1 MFVCDNCGRCCTD
14 KAAQIALTVGDLIRI
29 SEHLNASISS
39 LFGKYIDFNPFRCDA
54 PALYD
59 YEIGLNIP
67 CGFRQKERCIIYESR
82 DLNSRLFPF
91 WMINV
96 QEDIID
102 PNFGCL
108 SRIKELKNNK
118 IYLKYKKVVAE
129 ILLSES
135 ELTDTIIDK
144 IGARKQIDLRD
155 YDEFY
160 LLIDNYKDEHEFEER
175 KIELAIKLRDNNFFN
190 NFPKL
195 IEAEIADNLKLIEQ
209 IKINNAKLK
218 EAESIVKNGN

>member
-1 MFVCDNCGRCCTD
+1 MSFVYTNDVNLCT
-14 KAAQIALTVGDLIRI
+14 KFT
-29 SEHLNASISS
+29 SFSIVKRFRGTI
-39 LFGKYIDFNPFRCDA
+39 LFLAI
-54 PALYD
+54 
-59 YEIGLNIP
+59 
-67 CGFRQKERCIIYESR
+67 
-82 DLNSRLFPF
+82 
-91 WMINV
+91 
-96 QEDIID
+96 
-102 PNFGCL
+102 
-108 SRIKELKNNK
+108 

-218 EAESIVKNGN
+218 EAESIVKNGNC